1 MLTYQDVSIE
11 LPESTSITI
20 DNSPFEFMN
29 GASFEFSLTS
39 GKSMGL
45 SWQYDK
51 DEDALVCAVN
61 FDANKGLGGKDDD
74 KKDENE
80 KDDEKR
86 RTIKR
91 KMIKRKIIKAK
102 AIKTAIK

>member
-80 KDDEKR
+80 KVSCSIFDYWIEIMFLDKLYESENFL
-86 RTIKR
+86 
-91 KMIKRKIIKAK
+91 
-102 AIKTAIK
+102 